1 MKILLRL
8 SFVGT
13 AYCGWQSQKNGRSVQ
28 EALTRAADEL
38 FGRPCDVTGCSRTDS
53 GVHANLYC
61 AAVNFKGEDGIE
73 TTIPLEKL
81 PRAIN
86 NFLPE
91 DISVT
96 SAEFV
101 PDDFHPRYNATA
113 KEYVYKI
120 YTRTERDA
128 FLAGRVWFYPKKLD
142 VEKMKSAAE
151 KFLGKHD
158 FSAFMAQG
166 SKITDCERTVF
177 KSEIT
182 EDGDMITFRV
192 EADGFLYNMVRIMVG
207 TLVDV
212 GTGRF
217 SPDDILQIIES
228 KDRSRAGTTAP
239 AEGLYLNN
247 VKY

>member
-1 MKILLRL
+1 MKILLNL

-13 AYCGWQSQKNGRSVQ
+13 AYCGWQSQKNGKSVQ
-28 EALTRAADEL
+28 EALTRAANEL
-38 FGRPCDVTGCSRTDS
+38 FGTPCDVTGCSRTDS
-53 GVHANLYC
+53 GVHANKYC
-61 AAVNFKGEDGIE
+61 VTVSPKGDTEI
-73 TTIPLEKL
+73 TVPTEKI
-81 PRAIN
+81 PRALN
-86 NFLPE
+86 TFLPD
-91 DISVT
+91 DISVS
-96 SAEFV
+96 SAKIV
-101 PDDFHPRYNATA
+101 DDDFHPRYNAVA
-113 KEYVYKI
+113 KEYIYKI
-120 YTRTERDA
+120 YTRQERDA

-142 VEKMKSAAE
+142 VEKMKLAAE

-166 SKITDCERTVF
+166 SKITDCERRVF
-177 KSEIT
+177 SSEIT
-182 EDGDMITFRV
+182 VDGDMLTFRV

-217 SPDDILQIIES
+217 SPDDITAIIEG
-228 KDRSRAGTTAP
+228 KDRSKAGTTAP